1 MYLEKIII
9 KNISAIKNLEFTSS
23 FTKERNPKPIVIVGE
38 NGSGKTT
45 LLSNIIDSFYEI
57 GSALFTNVARM
68 ENTSRKFYKV
78 NGKLNLSYNENKGFT
93 IIKYKSKAMQNPIE
107 YIDYIN
113 CSTDDIK
120 EFCSLNLQTTIGKII
135 TQFFGNNTQRLQDKW
150 HAQAHYYQPANRYEE
165 PFWKNKN
172 FNHSFKE
179 TEQYKDEYNKEL
191 EIITSF
197 EKNYSYIMDIV
208 LDSELYE
215 YEKDNRLWHIINKIL
230 QEIKQDKTLTF
241 GIGHRNF
248 GNRLGIAKNKER
260 FLSNINQLSLGEL
273 TLLNLFINII
283 RHTDSS
289 NETINKPEGI
299 VVIDKID
306 AHLHS
311 DLQSKVLPSLIK
323 LFPKIQFI
331 ITTHS
336 PLFVL
341 GMQEEFKDDGFDL
354 LEMPNGTRISAE
366 RFSEFQKAY
375 ETFTKTKTFEENIS
389 NRINSMLKP
398 TIFVEGKTDVKYIK
412 RAIEIFD
419 RNDLNETIEIEQIGF
434 EDENGA
440 KNSNDQALFNA
451 EKFLEANQNF
461 LINKVLILHDPE
473 NKAQERWIGE
483 KLRIKKMPFFKEN
496 FLKKGIENLFSKETI
511 NKIDKE
517 KPQYIDITHLH
528 KRIRGVEKVI
538 PDNFSIND
546 NEKVNLCNW
555 ICENGTKEDF
565 ENFKVILEIIN
576 EFLSR

>member
-23 FTKERNPKPIVIVGE
+23 FTKEGNPKPIVIVGE

-57 GSALFTNVARM
+57 GSALFTNVARI
-68 ENTSRKFYKV
+68 ENTIRKFYKV

-113 CSTDDIK
+113 CNTDDIK

-135 TQFFGNNTQRLQDKW
+135 TQFSENNIQRLQDEW
-150 HAQAHYYQPANRYEE
+150 RAQAHYYQPANRYEE

-248 GNRLGIAKNKER
+248 GNRFGIAKNKER

-299 VVIDKID
+299 VVIDEID
-306 AHLHS
+306 VHLHS

-375 ETFTKTKTFEENIS
+375 NAFAKTKTFEEDIKENIAKS
-389 NRINSMLKP
+389 KLP
-398 TIFVEGKTDVKYIK
+398 LVFVEGDYDIRYIK
-412 RAIEIFD
+412 HICKLFQREEILNSITLSDANGYENLNKIWKNKKVIECFDKKILLLYDCDTEVENKDSNNIFKRIIPPQKDALFD
-419 RNDLNETIEIEQIGF
+419 R
-434 EDENGA
+434 
-440 KNSNDQALFNA
+440 
-451 EKFLEANQNF
+451 
-461 LINKVLILHDPE
+461 
-473 NKAQERWIGE
+473 
-483 KLRIKKMPFFKEN
+483 
-496 FLKKGIENLFSKETI
+496 GIENLFSKETI
-511 NKIDKE
+511 NKIEKE
-517 KPQYIDITHLH
+517 KPQYIDLNQSH
-528 KRIRGVEKVI
+528 KRIRGEEIENYTYCVNKDEKG
-538 PDNFSIND
+538 
-546 NEKVNLCNW
+546 NLCNW

-565 ENFKVILEIIN
+565 ENFKVILKIID

>member
-23 FTKERNPKPIVIVGE
+23 FTKEGNPKPIVIVGE

-57 GSALFTNVARM
+57 GSALFTNVARI
-68 ENTSRKFYKV
+68 ENTIRKFYKV

-113 CSTDDIK
+113 CNTDDIK

-135 TQFFGNNTQRLQDKW
+135 TQFSENNIQRLQDEW
-150 HAQAHYYQPANRYEE
+150 RAQAHYYQPANRYEE

-241 GIGHRNF
+241 RLLHRNF

-289 NETINKPEGI
+289 NETMDKLEGI
-299 VVIDKID
+299 VVIDEID

-331 ITTHS
+331 LTTHS

-375 ETFTKTKTFEENIS
+375 DAFTKTKTFEEDIKENIAKS
-389 NRINSMLKP
+389 KLP
-398 TIFVEGKTDVKYIK
+398 LVFVEGDYDIRYIK
-412 RAIEIFD
+412 HICKLFQREEILNSITLSDANGYENLNKIWKNKKVIECFDKKILLLYDCDTEVENKDSNNIFKRIIPPQKDALFD
-419 RNDLNETIEIEQIGF
+419 R
-434 EDENGA
+434 
-440 KNSNDQALFNA
+440 
-451 EKFLEANQNF
+451 
-461 LINKVLILHDPE
+461 
-473 NKAQERWIGE
+473 
-483 KLRIKKMPFFKEN
+483 
-496 FLKKGIENLFSKETI
+496 GIENLFSKETI
-511 NKIDKE
+511 LKKIAKE
-517 KPQYIDITHLH
+517 KPQYIDFNQSH
-528 KRIRGVEKVI
+528 KRIRGEEIENYTYCVNKDEKG
-538 PDNFSIND
+538 
-546 NEKVNLCNW
+546 NLCNW

-565 ENFKVILEIIN
+565 ENFKVILKIID

>member
-23 FTKERNPKPIVIVGE
+23 FTKEGNPKPIVIVGE

-57 GSALFTNVARM
+57 GSKLFYNIGKQ
-68 ENTSRKFYKV
+68 ENLNREFYKI
-78 NGKLNLSYNENKGFT
+78 NGSLNLSFNENKGFA

-113 CSTDDIK
+113 CNTDDIK
-120 EFCSLNLQTTIGKII
+120 EFCSLNLQTTDDKII
-135 TQFFGNNTQRLQDKW
+135 THFFGNNIQRLKDEW
-150 HAQAHYYQPANRYEE
+150 RAQAHYYQPANRYEE
-165 PFWKNKN
+165 PFWKNPS

-179 TEQYKDEYNKEL
+179 KRVYNDVYNKEI

-197 EKNYSYIMDIV
+197 EENYSYIMDII
-208 LDSELYE
+208 LYKLAGDE
-215 YEKDNRLWHIINKIL
+215 QANNILNAIEKIL
-230 QEIKQDKTLTF
+230 QEIKQDETSNFRLLHRSSSSRI
-241 GIGHRNF
+241 GID
-248 GNRLGIAKNKER
+248 KDKKP

-283 RHTDSS
+283 RHTDLSD
-289 NETINKPEGI
+289 ETMDKLEGI
-299 VVIDKID
+299 VVIDEID

-311 DLQSKVLPSLIK
+311 NLQNKVLPSLIK

-331 ITTHS
+331 LTTHS

-341 GMQEEFKDDGFDL
+341 GMQKKFKDGGFDL

-375 ETFTKTKTFEENIS
+375 DVFTKTKTFEKNIS
-389 NRINSMLKP
+389 DEINSMLKP

-412 RAIEIFD
+412 RAIDVFD
-419 RNDLNETIEIEQIGF
+419 RNDLNEKIEIKQIGF
-434 EDENGA
+434 EDKNGA
-440 KNSNDQALFNA
+440 KNSNNQALCNA
-451 EKFLEANQNF
+451 ERFLEANQNF

-473 NKAQERWIGE
+473 NKVQERWIGE
-483 KLRIKKMPFFKEN
+483 KLKINKMPFFKEN
-496 FLKKGIENLFSKETI
+496 YLKKGIENLF
-511 NKIDKE
+511 NNN
-517 KPQYIDITHLH
+517 LF
-528 KRIRGVEKVI
+528 
-538 PDNFSIND
+538 DNYHENFNQNNYFSIIKN
-546 NEKVNLCNW
+546 NETVIDYKINNKQEICNW
-555 ICENGTKEDF
+555 ICENGKKEDF
-565 ENFKVILEIIN
+565 ENFKVILEVID

>member
-23 FTKERNPKPIVIVGE
+23 FTEEGNPKPIVIVGE

-57 GSALFTNVARM
+57 SSALFTNVARM
-68 ENTSRKFYKV
+68 ENTRRKLYKV
-78 NGKLNLSYNENKGFT
+78 NGKLNLSCNENKGFA

-113 CSTDDIK
+113 CNTDDIK
-120 EFCSLNLQTTIGKII
+120 EFCSFNLQTTDDKII
-135 TQFFGNNTQRLQDKW
+135 TQFFGNNIQRLQKEW
-150 HAQAHYYQPANRYEE
+150 RAQAHYYQPANRYEE

-179 TEQYKDEYNKEL
+179 TEHYKDEYNKEL
-191 EIITSF
+191 EITTSF

-208 LDSELYE
+208 LDSELYK

-241 GIGHRNF
+241 GIDHRNF

-299 VVIDKID
+299 VVIDEID

-341 GMQEEFKDDGFDL
+341 GMQEEFKDNGGFDL
-354 LEMPNGTRISAE
+354 LEMPSGTRISVE

-375 ETFTKTKTFEENIS
+375 ETFTKTKTFEEDIKENIAKS
-389 NRINSMLKP
+389 KLP
-398 TIFVEGKTDVKYIK
+398 LVFVEGDYDIRYIK
-412 RAIEIFD
+412 HICKLFQREEILNSITLSDANGYENLNKIWKNKKVIECFDKKILLLYDCDTEVENKDSNNIFKRIIPPQKDALFD
-419 RNDLNETIEIEQIGF
+419 R
-434 EDENGA
+434 
-440 KNSNDQALFNA
+440 
-451 EKFLEANQNF
+451 
-461 LINKVLILHDPE
+461 
-473 NKAQERWIGE
+473 
-483 KLRIKKMPFFKEN
+483 
-496 FLKKGIENLFSKETI
+496 GIENLFSKETI
-511 NKIDKE
+511 NKIEKE
-517 KPQYIDITHLH
+517 KPQYIDFTQSH
-528 KRIRGVEKVI
+528 KRIRGEENKNYTYFVNKDEKG
-538 PDNFSIND
+538 
-546 NEKVNLCNW
+546 NLCNW
-555 ICENGTKEDF
+555 ICKNGTKEDF
-565 ENFKVILEIIN
+565 ENFKVILEIID

>member
-1 MYLEKIII
+1 M
-9 KNISAIKNLEFTSS
+9 
-23 FTKERNPKPIVIVGE
+23 IVGE

-57 GSALFTNVARM
+57 GSALFTNVARI
-68 ENTSRKFYKV
+68 ENTIRKFYKV

-113 CSTDDIK
+113 CNTDDIK

-135 TQFFGNNTQRLQDKW
+135 TQFSENNIQRLQDEW
-150 HAQAHYYQPANRYEE
+150 RAQAHYYQPANRYEE

-289 NETINKPEGI
+289 NETIDKLEGI
-299 VVIDKID
+299 VVIDEID

-331 ITTHS
+331 LTTHS

-375 ETFTKTKTFEENIS
+375 DAFTKTKTFEENIKES
-389 NRINSMLKP
+389 IAKSKLP
-398 TIFVEGKTDVKYIK
+398 LVFIEGDYDIRYIK
-412 RAIEIFD
+412 HICKLFQREEILNSITLSDANGYENLNKIWKNKKVIECFDKKILLLYDCDTEVENKDSNNIFKRIIPPQKDALFD
-419 RNDLNETIEIEQIGF
+419 R
-434 EDENGA
+434 
-440 KNSNDQALFNA
+440 
-451 EKFLEANQNF
+451 
-461 LINKVLILHDPE
+461 
-473 NKAQERWIGE
+473 
-483 KLRIKKMPFFKEN
+483 
-496 FLKKGIENLFSKETI
+496 GIENLFSKETI
-511 NKIDKE
+511 NKIEKE
-517 KPQYIDITHLH
+517 KPQYIDLNQSH
-528 KRIRGVEKVI
+528 KRIRGEEIENYTYCVNKDEKG
-538 PDNFSIND
+538 
-546 NEKVNLCNW
+546 NLCNW

-565 ENFKVILEIIN
+565 ENFKVILKIID

>member
-23 FTKERNPKPIVIVGE
+23 FTKEGNPKPIVIVGE

-57 GSALFTNVARM
+57 GSALFTNVARI
-68 ENTSRKFYKV
+68 ENTIRKFYKV

-113 CSTDDIK
+113 CNTDDIK

-135 TQFFGNNTQRLQDKW
+135 TQFSENNIQRLQDEW
-150 HAQAHYYQPANRYEE
+150 RAQAHYYQPANRYEE

-241 GIGHRNF
+241 RLLHRNF

-299 VVIDKID
+299 VVIDEID
-306 AHLHS
+306 VHLHS

-331 ITTHS
+331 LTTHS

-375 ETFTKTKTFEENIS
+375 NAFAKTKTFEEDIKENIAKS
-389 NRINSMLKP
+389 KLP
-398 TIFVEGKTDVKYIK
+398 LVFVEGDYDIRYIK
-412 RAIEIFD
+412 HICKLFQREEILNSITLSDANGYENLNKIWKNKKVIECFDKKILLLYDCDTEVENKDSNNIFKRIIPPQKDALFD
-419 RNDLNETIEIEQIGF
+419 R
-434 EDENGA
+434 
-440 KNSNDQALFNA
+440 
-451 EKFLEANQNF
+451 
-461 LINKVLILHDPE
+461 
-473 NKAQERWIGE
+473 
-483 KLRIKKMPFFKEN
+483 
-496 FLKKGIENLFSKETI
+496 GIENLFSKETI
-511 NKIDKE
+511 NKIEKE
-517 KPQYIDITHLH
+517 KPQYIDLNQSH
-528 KRIRGVEKVI
+528 KRIRGEEIENYTYCVNKDEKG
-538 PDNFSIND
+538 
-546 NEKVNLCNW
+546 NLCNW

-565 ENFKVILEIIN
+565 ENFKVILKIID

>member
-23 FTKERNPKPIVIVGE
+23 FTKEGNPKPIVIVGE

-57 GSALFTNVARM
+57 GSALFTNVARI
-68 ENTSRKFYKV
+68 ENTIRKFYKV

-113 CSTDDIK
+113 CNTDDIK

-135 TQFFGNNTQRLQDKW
+135 TQFSENNIQRLQDEW
-150 HAQAHYYQPANRYEE
+150 RAQAHYYQPANRYEE

-299 VVIDKID
+299 VVIDEID
-306 AHLHS
+306 VHLHS

-375 ETFTKTKTFEENIS
+375 DAFTKTKTFEENIKES
-389 NRINSMLKP
+389 IAKSKLP
-398 TIFVEGKTDVKYIK
+398 LVFIEGDYDIRYIK
-412 RAIEIFD
+412 HICKLFQREEILNSITLSDANGYENLNKIWKNKKVIECFDKKILLLYDCDTEVENKDSNNIFKRIIPPQKDALFD
-419 RNDLNETIEIEQIGF
+419 R
-434 EDENGA
+434 
-440 KNSNDQALFNA
+440 
-451 EKFLEANQNF
+451 
-461 LINKVLILHDPE
+461 
-473 NKAQERWIGE
+473 
-483 KLRIKKMPFFKEN
+483 
-496 FLKKGIENLFSKETI
+496 GIENLFSKETI
-511 NKIDKE
+511 NKIEKE
-517 KPQYIDITHLH
+517 KPQYIDLNQSH
-528 KRIRGVEKVI
+528 KRIRGEEIENYTYCVNKDEKG
-538 PDNFSIND
+538 
-546 NEKVNLCNW
+546 NLCNW

-565 ENFKVILEIIN
+565 ENFKVILKIID